1 MDPSLL
7 LRGLALGFSIA
18 APVGP
23 IGVLCIQ
30 RTLNAGR
37 LVGFV
42 SGLGAATADFCYASL
57 GVFGFAMVAQ
67 LLIAGRVWMHVIGG
81 VFLLYLGVRTFV
93 STPSK
98 RAAAASPRRGIV
110 GAYLSTVGLTLTNPA
125 TIFSFA
131 AIFAG
136 LGLGAA
142 SAGSATTLVG
152 GVFLGSASWWLI
164 LSNSVALVGRAIR
177 PEHLRW
183 INRISGVVIL
193 AFGIASFA
201 TLPR

>member
-1 MDPSLL
+1 MDPGLL

-42 SGLGAATADFCYASL
+42 SGLGAATADLFYASL
-57 GVFGFAMVAQ
+57 GVLSFALVAQ
-67 LLIAGRVWMHVIGG
+67 ILIAGRLWLHLLGG
-81 VFLLYLGVRTFV
+81 AFLLYLGARTFAAV
-93 STPSK
+93 PAK
-98 RAAAASPRRGIV
+98 HAAASRPGRGV
-110 GAYLSTVGLTLTNPA
+110 LGAYLSTVGLTLTNPA

-136 LGLGAA
+136 LGLRPG
-142 SAGSATTLVG
+142 SAGAATTLVG
-152 GVFLGSASWWLI
+152 GVFLGSALWWLI
-164 LSNSVALVGRAIR
+164 LSSSVAFAGRVVG
-177 PEHLRW
+177 PDQLRW
-183 INRISGVVIL
+183 INRLSGAVIL
-193 AFGIASFA
+193 AFGVVALA
-201 TLPR
+201 TLA